1 MRKFKIK
8 KLNNQGSTFVMA
20 LLVITLLTTLAL
32 ALANASIG
40 NMMMKSIDRGS
51 KKTFYTSETLLDE
64 IRAGIGYSSMDNLA
78 LAYEVVLTN
87 LVDYNATDAA
97 TVVDNTEANTQF
109 RKRYIDNVLSTI
121 TGGKLQ
127 FGTEASGNADN
138 ISSEFAHNA
147 EEINTNAKAYIQAF
161 IAYEDMAEVKSVG
174 LVKAYKNASSGYIVI
189 IEDVTVA
196 YKEEK
201 SGETYFSNITAD
213 LEIEFP
219 NMVVD
224 FTTTNTL
231 NDFINYTVIAD
242 NSLTI
247 AGQTVNVNASA
258 YAGNIID
265 IAPAGSVAGDVT
277 FQQRPGTSTNINVI
291 CGGNVDALSG
301 TIRVGGNT
309 QVAST
314 ARFYGANIW
323 CTNIATRRMFGDGT
337 DEATMGAN
345 IVIGDNCNTYVKD
358 DLSVDAQNSNVTVG
372 GEYYGY
378 MYDGRDN
385 TSGHLASSA
394 IIVNGKKSSV
404 TISTRKLFLG
414 GRAYIDIAD
423 SSLGAYMT
431 GESMGLKGDQ
441 EVYLVPSKFLG
452 GNPNPMS
459 IEQWEAFGGSLEEP
473 TPEPPSEEPSSE
485 EPSSEEPSSSV
496 PPSTEPSTTQ
506 PPTTQPS
513 TTQPSTNRPWPWPWP
528 WPGYGEE
535 ETTTSGRQPWDDPNY
550 WKRPE
555 NWRNIP
561 EEEWAD
567 PDNWKNLPNSFWRN
581 GRYWHYLPDKFWSS
595 DEDYW
600 EEYLERK
607 FWEKRKYQNYIPQIF
622 WDSNPDKR
630 RPGGRSGM
638 NNSAMRVNAY
648 AYSSIRPDLTNR
660 ISLADVVIAPINI
673 PDDYFAKQYLNAS
686 VPYVTRKVG
695 DLVYVYWNFTSSS
708 AATKYIK
715 DVLNGKDIELKD
727 KLNQYTRN
735 LFSDGNSFV
744 RVDTNVVDPSNVYAT
759 GILMEATGGLSSG
772 SSTSYTEPTG
782 VMPEVLFTQN
792 SLDYRNRYE
801 IYTHLLASIPWD
813 HESARYYVMDSSTAL
828 EQLRD
833 FQTDGNELTQTSII
847 NNIIDMVLL
856 EGNEY
861 NGNGQYFVYQPSGD
875 GSRNLVKMITKA
887 SSYTVPSDVHGGIII
902 CKGNITLDHDFDGLL
917 LAGGDINIV
926 GNATLTTDPEKIE
939 QLILGYESF
948 VDRDGNR
955 VADTEDV
962 PFKQYFHAY
971 KVGAVIEDSRENV
984 KIEDI
989 NYRDLVSFNNWR
1001 KYED

>member
-1 MRKFKIK
+1 MRNFKIK

-51 KKTFYTSETLLDE
+51 KKTFYTAETLLDE

-87 LVDYNATDAA
+87 LVEYNATDAA
-97 TVVDNTEANTQF
+97 TVIDNTEANTQF
-109 RKRYIDNVLSTI
+109 RKKYIDNVLSTI
-121 TGGKLQ
+121 TGDRLQ
-127 FGTEASGNADN
+127 FGTEASGTADN
-138 ISSEFAHNA
+138 ISSEYAHNA
-147 EEINTNAKAYIQAF
+147 EEILANAKTYIQSF

-174 LVKAYKNASSGYIVI
+174 HVKAYKNSATGYIVVI
-189 IEDVTVA
+189 QDVAVA

-231 NDFINYTVIAD
+231 NDFINYSLIAD
-242 NSLTI
+242 KSLVI

-265 IAPAGSVAGDVT
+265 IAPSGSISGDVT

-291 CGGNVDALSG
+291 CGGDPDELSG

-309 QVAST
+309 EVAST

-337 DEATMGAN
+337 SEATKGAN
-345 IVIGDNCNTYVKD
+345 IVIGDNCYTYVKD
-358 DLSVDAQNSNVTVG
+358 DLSVDAQNSNVAVG

-385 TSGHLASSA
+385 ASGHLASSA

-423 SSLGAYMT
+423 STLGAYMT

-441 EVYLVPSKFLG
+441 EVYLVPSRFLG

-459 IEQWEAFGGSLEEP
+459 QDQWREFSGEVEDPSS
-473 TPEPPSEEPSSE
+473 EPPSSEPPSSE
-485 EPSSEEPSSSV
+485 PPSSV
-496 PPSTEPSTTQ
+496 PPTTEPT
-506 PPTTQPS
+506 
-513 TTQPSTNRPWPWPWP
+513 TNRP
-528 WPGYGEE
+528 GEE
-535 ETTTSGRQPWDDPNY
+535 ETTTRPSRQPWDDPDY
-550 WKRPE
+550 WENKR
-555 NWRNIP
+555 NWPNIP

-567 PDNWKNLPNSFWRN
+567 PENWEHLPDEFWN
-581 GRYWHYLPDKFWSS
+581 KGQNWHYLPDEFWT
-595 DEDYW
+595 DRDNWDYLPDRFW
-600 EEYLERK
+600 TQNKYWYYLPRA
-607 FWEKRKYQNYIPQIF
+607 F
-622 WDSNPDKR
+622 WDTYNNR
-630 RPGGRSGM
+630 GGRTGM
-638 NNSAMRVNAY
+638 NTNNVRVNAY
-648 AYSSIRPDLTNR
+648 AYSSIRPRLINR
-660 ISLADVVIAPINI
+660 ISLADVVIAPISI
-673 PDDYFAKQYLNAS
+673 PDDYFAKQYLNPS

-715 DVLNGKDIELKD
+715 DVLNGMDIELKD
-727 KLNQYTRN
+727 KLNQYTKN
-735 LFSDGNSFV
+735 LFSDDTSFV
-744 RVDTNVVDPSNVYAT
+744 RVDTSVVDPSNVYAT
-759 GILMEATGGLSSG
+759 GILMEATGGASTG
-772 SSTSYTEPTG
+772 SSTSYTEATG

-813 HESARYYVMDSSTAL
+813 HESARYYVMDSATAL

-833 FQTDGNELTQTSII
+833 FETDGNELTQTSII
-847 NNIIDMVLL
+847 NNIIDTVLL
-856 EGNEY
+856 NGNGY
-861 NGNGQYFVYQPSGD
+861 NENGQYFVYQPNGD
-875 GSRNLVKMITKA
+875 GSRNIIKMITTA
-887 SSYTVPSDVHGGIII
+887 SYTVPSDVHGGIII
-902 CKGNITLDHDFDGLL
+902 SKGNITIDHDFDGLL
-917 LAGGDINIV
+917 LAGGDIHIV
-926 GNATLTTDPEKIE
+926 GNATITTDPAKIE

-955 VADTEDV
+955 VTDTEDV
-962 PFKQYFHAY
+962 PFKQYFHSY
-971 KVGAVIEDSRENV
+971 KVGAVIEDSRENI
-984 KIEDI
+984 KIEDV

>member
-1 MRKFKIK
+1 MGKIKIK

-51 KKTFYTSETLLDE
+51 KKTFYTAETLLDE

-87 LVDYNATDAA
+87 LVDYNASDAA
-97 TVVDNTEANTQF
+97 TVVDNTEANTEF
-109 RKRYIDNVLSTI
+109 RKKYVDNVLNTI

-127 FGTEASGNADN
+127 FGTVASGTADN
-138 ISSEFAHNA
+138 ISSESAHNA
-147 EEINTNAKAYIQAF
+147 DEIKANAKAYIQNF

-174 LVKAYKNASSGYIVI
+174 HVKAYKNSTSGYIVI
-189 IEDVTVA
+189 IEDVAVA
-196 YKEEK
+196 YKENK
-201 SGETYFSNITAD
+201 GAETYFSNITAD

-231 NDFINYTVIAD
+231 NDFINYTLIAD

-258 YAGNIID
+258 YAGKLID
-265 IAPAGSVAGDVT
+265 IAPSGSVPGDVT

-291 CGGNVDALSG
+291 CGGNAEELSG

-309 QVAST
+309 EVAST

-337 DEATMGAN
+337 SEATKGAN
-345 IVIGDNCNTYVKD
+345 IIIGDNCYTYVKD
-358 DLSVDAQNSNVTVG
+358 DLSVDAQGSNVTVG

-385 TSGHLASSA
+385 SSGHLASSA

-423 SSLGAYMT
+423 SRLGAYMT

-459 IEQWEAFGGSLEEP
+459 AEQWRDFSGEV
-473 TPEPPSEEPSSE
+473 EEPSTEAPTSNQPETTTRPVE
-485 EPSSEEPSSSV
+485 EQTTTPVEEQ
-496 PPSTEPSTTQ
+496 TT
-506 PPTTQPS
+506 TTPVQEQ
-513 TTQPSTNRPWPWPWP
+513 TTTPVQEQTTTKRPGKP
-528 WPGYGEE
+528 GEE
-535 ETTTSGRQPWDDPNY
+535 ETTTSQRNKWDDPDY
-550 WKRPE
+550 WKDKKNWPKIPQEAWYNPE
-555 NWRNIP
+555 NW
-561 EEEWAD
+561 
-567 PDNWKNLPNSFWRN
+567 K
-581 GRYWHYLPDKFWSS
+581 YLPDS
-595 DEDYW
+595 
-600 EEYLERK
+600 
-607 FWEKRKYQNYIPQIF
+607 FWEKEKKNKKERWGKYLPSNFWTKAEYQAYIPQAF
-622 WDSNPDKR
+622 WKYNPDKKPR
-630 RPGGRSGM
+630 AGM
-638 NNSAMRVNAY
+638 NTNNMRVNAY
-648 AYSSIRPDLTNR
+648 AYSSIRPRLINR
-660 ISLADVVIAPINI
+660 ISLADVVIAPIDI
-673 PDDYFAKQYLNAS
+673 PNDYFAKQYLNPS
-686 VPYVTRKVG
+686 VPYVTRRVG

-715 DVLNGKDIELKD
+715 DVLNGKDIELRD
-727 KLNQYTRN
+727 KLNQYTKN
-735 LFSDGNSFV
+735 LFSDDTSFV
-744 RVDTNVVDPSNVYAT
+744 RVDANVVDPSNVYAT
-759 GILMEATGGLSSG
+759 GILMEATGGASTG
-772 SSTSYTEPTG
+772 SSTSYTEATG

-801 IYTHLLASIPWD
+801 IYTHLLAAIPWD
-813 HESARYYVMDSSTAL
+813 HESARYYVMDSATAL

-833 FQTDGNELTQTSII
+833 FVTDGNELTQTSII
-847 NNIIDMVLL
+847 NNIIDTVLL
-856 EGNEY
+856 ESNEY
-861 NGNGQYFVYQPSGD
+861 NGNGQYFVYQPNGD
-875 GSRNLVKMITKA
+875 GSKNLIKMITKA
-887 SSYTVPSDVHGGIII
+887 TNYTVPSDVHGGIIV
-902 CKGNITLDHDFDGLL
+902 CKGNITLNHDFDGLL

-926 GNATLTTDPEKIE
+926 GNATLTTDPTKIE

-962 PFKQYFHAY
+962 PFKQYFYSY
-971 KVGAVIEDSRENV
+971 KVGAVVEDSRENV
-984 KIEDI
+984 KIEDV